1 MPLRL
6 TLRPGEKLFLN
17 GAVLVNGESR
27 SELTLLNEVSIL
39 REKDIMVEGSADTPC
54 KRIYFL
60 LQLMYIDPSSRE
72 TYLNNLS
79 VATAEIASAAR
90 STLPLL
96 NKIGEFVVL
105 GDYYQAMKSAKKL
118 ISYEK
123 ELQEHVSQS
132 N

>member
-1 MPLRL
+1 L

-39 REKDIMVEGSADTPC
+39 REKDIMVEGAADTPC

-72 TYLNNLS
+72 TYLNNLN

-96 NKIGEFVVL
+96 NRIGEFVVL
-105 GDYYQAMKSAKKL
+105 GDYYQAMKSAKML